1 MAQIA
6 AYLNDAPAEVTLGS
20 VVSLDGEYGVV
31 WYATRDVLRVLRLA
45 RGLTSVPLSL
55 ANEVALHLPISLGG
69 WSVVYDELVAWPRS
83 LCCVVGELDDRRLLK
98 ILDARNSAD
107 ASPHP
112 AFVASVMAEAVAS
125 TASH

>member
-6 AYLNDAPAEVTLGS
+6 EYLNDEPAEVTLGS

-31 WYATRDVLRVLRLA
+31 WYATHDALRVLRLT

-55 ANEVALHLPISLGG
+55 ANEVALHLPVSLGG
-69 WSVVYDELVAWPRS
+69 WSVAFDELVAWSRS
-83 LCCVVGELDDRRLLK
+83 LCCVIGELDDRRLLK

-107 ASPHP
+107 ASLHP
-112 AFVASVMAEAVAS
+112 AFVASVMAGAVAS

>member
-6 AYLNDAPAEVTLGS
+6 EYLNDAPAEVTLGS
-20 VVSLDGEYGVV
+20 VVSLDSEYGVV
-31 WYATRDVLRVLRLA
+31 WHVTQDALRVLRLT
-45 RGLTSVPLSL
+45 RGTTSVPLSL
-55 ANEVALHLPISLGG
+55 ANEVALHLPVSFGG
-69 WSVVYDELVAWPRS
+69 WSVAYDELVVWPRS
-83 LCCVVGELDDRRLLK
+83 VCCVVGELDDRRLLK

-107 ASPHP
+107 ASLHP